1 MAKVNPATG
10 SEPATATTKAAAST
24 TTAKKTGS
32 TTPATGDGARDIANL
47 AILAGLAALACAT
60 ISKGR
65 LATAPQR
72 KRKANP
78 GTTSQTR

>member
-47 AILAGLAALACAT
+47 AILAGLAALACAAV
-60 ISKGR
+60 SKGR
-65 LATAPQR
+65 PATAQR
-72 KRKANP
+72 SGRKTKP
-78 GTTSQTR
+78 GTTSQTK